1 MFCNLKF
8 YSEYSLDSGILK
20 IKEILENLK
29 ADKQKCI
36 CITDKNNISSS
47 IKSNELSKKYNIKNI
62 IGTEIYIYDKKNS
75 IFGNITILVKNEKGY
90 NNICNIINKSWE
102 NFSLFEKKFVNL
114 KFIQKNQEGLIF
126 FSGGEKSFSKGI
138 FFENDF
144 SKLYKRCKTIFKF
157 IKKKNFLIEIQRFN
171 KGTIIE
177 SEKLIN
183 ISYKKKIPLI
193 ATNPNFFFNKKE
205 RFAYETKICIKKKI
219 KYKNINRNKYKYH
232 KFLTK
237 KKASRIFK
245 DVPSALINTTS
256 IEKKCSFNYEKKNRY
271 PKFYKK
277 NSYKILKKKLS
288 KISKKKKLNKKYL
301 KTLKHE
307 INIIKKTKFSNF
319 FLIVKDIVC
328 WAKKKNIQVGPG
340 RGSSASS
347 LVAYLLKITDVDPVK
362 NGLLFERFL
371 NKNKNCLPDF
381 DIDFSPKYRNLV
393 IKYIK
398 KKYGK
403 NNVIN
408 IVTFGKFALKNSFRD
423 SGRIFNLK
431 YNEIE
436 RKIKEKGVIKE
447 VFYSAAKNI
456 ENRIRNIGIHAGGII
471 IYNNKI
477 NKLPFFLINKKKG
490 NFIKTSQFDKCD
502 IENLGFLKLDIL
514 GLKTLS
520 IIENIKKKSKFNK
533 NFSDLN
539 FKDKET
545 FKLICKGKTNGIFQ
559 LESYGIKKLLLNIK
573 PKKFNDLV
581 SILALYRPGPMYL
594 IDKFCIRK
602 KNKYNKYI
610 SKEIKDII
618 GETYGIIIFQEQIIK
633 IISECYNIK
642 IDKAE
647 EIRKFIYKNVNK
659 KEEIKNLFLNKIKE
673 KYIKNEKEIFDMIV
687 KFSGYGFNKA
697 HAVSYAIITYY
708 MAFLK
713 KNFFENFIVSNINCF
728 ISDNKK
734 TDQFI
739 KEAKKKK
746 IYFLKPDLN
755 KSGFKFKR
763 KNNKIL
769 FGFGGIKNLG
779 KKASIYIIKERKK
792 RKFKDFYDFFF
803 RMNKS
808 IVNKRN
814 VESLIF
820 SNVFT
825 NKLEKKVNYLEFL
838 KKKIPN
844 NIYQLRIF
852 DNFIKKKV
860 LITLKKKIFFMKKEH
875 YHLGTFIK
883 NPMRKFIY
891 ELKENFFK
899 IRTKYR
905 FNFYYIGYIEKIF
918 KLNSGQYL
926 IIVTNNLN
934 NSKSFFIKENLCK
947 KIKKIDIIIML
958 GFFYK
963 NRIFIKNI
971 KKLNEKTL

>member
-8 YSEYSLDSGILK
+8 YSEYSLNSGILK

-29 ADKQKCI
+29 ADNQKCI

-47 IKSNELSKKYNIKNI
+47 IKSNELSKLYNIKNI
-62 IGTEIYIYDKKNS
+62 IGVETYIHDKKNS
-75 IFGNITILVKNEKGY
+75 IFGNITILVKNKKGY
-90 NNICNIINKSWE
+90 DNICNIINKSWK
-102 NFSLFEKKFVNL
+102 NFSLFKKKFVNL
-114 KFIQKNQEGLIF
+114 KFLKKNQEGLIF
-126 FSGGEKSFSKGI
+126 FSGGKKSFSKGI

-144 SKLYKRCKTIFKF
+144 SKLYKRCNTIFKF
-157 IKKKNFLIEIQRFN
+157 IEKKNFLIEIQRFN
-171 KGTIIE
+171 KETFLE

-193 ATNPNFFFNKKE
+193 ATNPNFFFNKEE
-205 RFAYETKICIKKKI
+205 RLAYETKICIKKKI
-219 KYKNINRNKYKYH
+219 KYKNMDKNKFKYH

-237 KKASRIFK
+237 KKASFIFK
-245 DVPSALINTTS
+245 DVPSALINTIS
-256 IEKKCSFNYEKKNRY
+256 IEKKCNFKYKKKNRY

-277 NSYKILKKKLS
+277 NSYKILKKKLY
-288 KISKKKKLNKKYL
+288 KIFKLKKLSKKYL
-301 KTLKHE
+301 NTLKHE
-307 INIIKKTKFSNF
+307 IYIIKKTNFSSF
-319 FLIVKDIVC
+319 FLIVEDIVC

-340 RGSSASS
+340 RGSSSSS
-347 LVAYLLKITDVDPVK
+347 LVAYLLKITDVDPIK
-362 NGLLFERFL
+362 NNLLFERFL

-381 DIDFSPKYRNLV
+381 DIDFSPKYRN
-393 IKYIK
+393 IIIEYIK

-423 SGRIFNLK
+423 SGRIFGLK

-436 RKIKEKGVIKE
+436 KKIKERGVKKKI
-447 VFYSAAKNI
+447 FYLAAKNI

-471 IYNNKI
+471 IYDNKI

-490 NFIKTSQFDKCD
+490 NFVKTSQFDKCD

-514 GLKTLS
+514 GLKTLNV
-520 IIENIKKKSKFNK
+520 IENIKKESKFKK
-533 NFSDLN
+533 NFSDLD
-539 FKDKET
+539 FKDKKT
-545 FKLICKGKTNGIFQ
+545 FKLICKGQTNGIFQ

-594 IDKFCIRK
+594 INKFCLRRK
-602 KNKYNKYI
+602 KKYNKYI
-610 SKEIKDII
+610 SKEIKNII

-633 IISECYNIK
+633 IISECYNIS
-642 IDKAE
+642 INKAE
-647 EIRKFIYKNVNK
+647 ELRKFIYKNINN
-659 KEEIKNLFLNKIKE
+659 EQIIKNVFLNKIKK
-673 KYIKNEKEIFDMIV
+673 KYRNNEKEIFNMIV

-713 KNFFENFIVSNINCF
+713 KNFFKNFIVANINCF
-728 ISDNKK
+728 ISDSEK

-746 IYFLKPDLN
+746 IFFLKPDLN
-755 KSGFKFKR
+755 KSYYKFKK
-763 KNNKIL
+763 KNNNIL
-769 FGFGGIKNLG
+769 FGLGGIKNLG
-779 KKASIYIIKERKK
+779 KKASIYIEIERKR
-792 RKFKDFYDFFF
+792 RKFKNFYDFFF
-803 RMNKS
+803 RMDKS
-808 IVNKRN
+808 IVNKRKI
-814 VESLIF
+814 ESLIF

-825 NKLEKKVNYLEFL
+825 NNIKKKVNYLNFL

-844 NIYQLRIF
+844 NVYQLRIF

-860 LITLKKKIFFMKKEH
+860 YITFKKKIFFMKKEY

-883 NPMRKFIY
+883 NPMRKFINEIKKIFY
-891 ELKENFFK
+891 KIKLKYK
-899 IRTKYR
+899 
-905 FNFYYIGYIEKIF
+905 FNFNYIGYIEKIF
-918 KLNSGQYL
+918 KINNGQYL
-926 IIVTNNLN
+926 IIVTNNLGY
-934 NSKSFFIKENLCK
+934 SKSFFVKENLCK
-947 KIKKIDIIIML
+947 KLKKIDIVIIL

-971 KKLNEKTL
+971 KKIK